1 MENNL
6 GRDIGELAKTDIEGM
21 KMLSFDGDGVTK
33 KIGTDFVKSEKGL
46 VLESFRPSVEMMD
59 ILVELSDYF
68 FININSGRSVE
79 YLVDM
84 FEKRS
89 NFVYLGE
96 IGMYSWIEGERQ
108 ANFELS
114 DYEKDTLAK
123 IKQKLSDI
131 KDDRIKGFEPKNYL
145 VTLHCQAQI
154 EGIEEMVARMD
165 SQGELYCWWTGEAY
179 DIGAKRINKATG
191 LMGLCEK
198 LGIGFTSVITIGHGV
213 NDKDMLEAKVGL
225 TISTDADSVTAD
237 FVTRGE
243 EVGGLEVVKKI
254 LELVKGAT

>member
-1 MENNL
+1 
-6 GRDIGELAKTDIEGM
+6 
-21 KMLSFDGDGVTK
+21 
-33 KIGTDFVKSEKGL
+33 
-46 VLESFRPSVEMMD
+46 
-59 ILVELSDYF
+59 LVELSDYF

-84 FEKRS
+84 YGQRK

-96 IGMYSWIEGERQ
+96 IGMYSWIEGEKT
-108 ANFELS
+108 ANFELT
-114 DYEKDTLAK
+114 DYEKETLEK

-179 DIGAKRINKATG
+179 DVGAKRINKETG
-191 LMGLCEK
+191 LAKLCDR
-198 LGIGFTSVITIGHGV
+198 LGIKMSQVVTIGHGV
-213 NDKDMLEAKVGL
+213 NDADMLDRTVGID
-225 TISTDADSVTAD
+225 ISTDADKVTAD

-254 LELVKGAT
+254 LNLVKVVT